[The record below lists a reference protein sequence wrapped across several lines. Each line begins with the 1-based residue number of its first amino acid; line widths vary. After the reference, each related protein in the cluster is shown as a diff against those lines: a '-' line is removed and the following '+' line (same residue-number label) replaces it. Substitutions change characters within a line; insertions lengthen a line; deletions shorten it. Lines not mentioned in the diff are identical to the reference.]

1 MCYQEL
7 NKRFAVI
14 NSNRVTKKARIEATV
29 LNSLTP
35 ISKAEICNI
44 LPDISPT
51 TVEAVLG
58 SMVKNGSIERLGN
71 GRASRYIS
79 KQ

>member
-1 MCYQEL
+1 M
-7 NKRFAVI
+7 
-14 NSNRVTKKARIEATV
+14 
-29 LNSLTP
+29 NSLTP

-58 SMVKNGSIERLGN
+58 EMVKAEQKLAQNAAAFI
-71 GRASRYIS
+71 GR
-79 KQ
+79 QME

>member
-14 NSNRVTKKARIEATV
+14 NSNRITKKARIEATV

-58 SMVKNGSIERLGN
+58 SMVKNGIIERLGN
-71 GRASRYIS
+71 GRSSRYIN